1 MAGTRQPTANDG
13 LGRHELG
20 GQILR
25 SQAGRVAVCLVDPQN
40 QSSAEP
46 ARPRRLPESV
56 CTRASRRLRP
66 QDKVAC
72 FTAALLAASAFPDAG
87 PLRPAEQA
95 SAGGGSAI
103 PGGGDAGCSGFA
115 SVLPPY
121 AALPGSAAA
130 AAAELRASR
139 RALRRAL
146 RHWSCGHRR
155 WRREKNGKM
164 WREERREEG
173 RGRGKEMAAEAGRWR
188 RGGSDGAKDGLGR
201 AGRIQGRS
209 RILVSGACQV
219 KPAHRLCPPH
229 LTCPCTHVSL
239 ARNAL
244 RAKDEGTDGAIPS
257 GGGICWLPGQGQG
270 LSRREIRRARL
281 GRDRTE
287 YTDAKQ
293 LQKQKLQRYCH
304 VHDRHGLFPA

>member
-1 MAGTRQPTANDG
+1 M
-13 LGRHELG
+13 
-20 GQILR
+20 
-25 SQAGRVAVCLVDPQN
+25 
-40 QSSAEP
+40 
-46 ARPRRLPESV
+46 
-56 CTRASRRLRP
+56 
-66 QDKVAC
+66 
-72 FTAALLAASAFPDAG
+72 
-87 PLRPAEQA
+87 
-95 SAGGGSAI
+95 
-103 PGGGDAGCSGFA
+103 
-115 SVLPPY
+115 
-121 AALPGSAAA
+121 
-130 AAAELRASR
+130 RASR

-155 WRREKNGKM
+155 WKKEKNGKM

-239 ARNAL
+239 ARNTL
-244 RAKDEGTDGAIPS
+244 RAKDERTDGAVPS

-281 GRDRTE
+281 GHDRTE

-293 LQKQKLQRYCH
+293 LSCRGPVMCTTATAYSRQRSRLMTFVAPFAAHSATSRGPMCRPRLPPNPRLESKNCQPHYYCFSSPTPLTTH
-304 VHDRHGLFPA
+304 PPLPCLPVGEGEAGALLAAGGGCM

>member
-146 RHWSCGHRR
+146 RQWSCGHRK
-155 WRREKNGKM
+155 EKIIRISG
-164 WREERREEG
+164 ERKGERKGEGEG
-173 RGRGKEMAAEAGRWR
+173 RRWQ
-188 RGGSDGAKDGLGR
+188 L
-201 AGRIQGRS
+201 
-209 RILVSGACQV
+209 
-219 KPAHRLCPPH
+219 
-229 LTCPCTHVSL
+229 
-239 ARNAL
+239 
-244 RAKDEGTDGAIPS
+244 
-257 GGGICWLPGQGQG
+257 
-270 LSRREIRRARL
+270 RREIER
-281 GRDRTE
+281 G
-287 YTDAKQ
+287 K
-293 LQKQKLQRYCH
+293 
-304 VHDRHGLFPA
+304 